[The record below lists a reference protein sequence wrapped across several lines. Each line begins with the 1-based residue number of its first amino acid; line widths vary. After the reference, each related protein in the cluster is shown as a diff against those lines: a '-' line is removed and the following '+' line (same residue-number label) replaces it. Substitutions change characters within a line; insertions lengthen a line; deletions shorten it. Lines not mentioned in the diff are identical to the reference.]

1 MDTLSEDIAAAG
13 KILEDIMQ
21 EARLQQAGKMAR
33 DAGERPSIQRMRQT
47 AWIDSRVS
55 IAWPH
60 WPPGWTAKIK
70 AAFQKI
76 VRRALQWYI
85 DPIVAQQNQFNKA
98 TLQAVETISQEV
110 AALRLENDAGDG
122 RLDTLAAQLA
132 ALEEQL
138 TSQP

>member
-1 MDTLSEDIAAAG
+1 MDTLLENITIAEKA
-13 KILEDIMQ
+13 LEGIVQ

-47 AWIDSRVS
+47 AWIDSRFP

-70 AAFQKI
+70 AAFQKT

-98 TLQAVETISQEV
+98 TLQAIETISQEV
-110 AALRLENDAGDG
+110 AALHLENEAGDG

-132 ALEEQL
+132 ALEEQV